1 METKVCARCGRE
13 LPVEE
18 FNKHAKS
25 KDGLQPYCKECQSVA
40 NKEYNAIRPRTKRN
54 PLAKYTDADLINE
67 LKNRAKTFLLN
78 PTPRDMMQA
87 LAALGYKG
95 KLEITQTH
103 VIDINNF

>member
-1 METKVCARCGRE
+1 MDTKVCVKCGRE

-18 FNKHAKS
+18 FNKHSKS
-25 KDGLQPYCKECQSVA
+25 KDGLQPYCKECQSEA
-40 NKEYNAIRPRTKRN
+40 YKKYHATRRTKRN